1 MGKTSPNLDAALE
14 GVARAPGLR
23 AGICALG
30 LEGPLAGRSVGAS
43 ETRQMPSASLIKVPI
58 LAEALRQADRGLLSL
73 DEVLDVR
80 PEDLV
85 EDSRMLEGEELPARM
100 PVRRLAEG
108 MITLSDNAATNLLIR
123 RLGADRINGLARDL
137 GLRSTV
143 LQRGMMDVEARL
155 RGEENLTSASDM
167 VVLLG
172 EIWRGSFLSAGA
184 RDLALELL
192 LGQRLESRVPV
203 ALPPGAR
210 YAHKTG
216 ELDGVENDA
225 GLVLLPG
232 RSFALAVLLE
242 GDVGGGVAALT
253 PVIQTIS
260 DVFSRGPTP
269 FHRLRPPSSL
279 PQRND

>member
-1 MGKTSPNLDAALE
+1 MRETSLNLDAALE
-14 GVARAPGLR
+14 GLARASGFR
-23 AGICALG
+23 AGVCALG
-30 LEGPLAGRSVGAS
+30 LEGPLAGRSVGVG
-43 ETRQMPSASLIKVPI
+43 EDLVLPSASLIKVLV
-58 LAEALRQADRGLLSL
+58 LAEVLRRADGGLLSS

-80 PEDLV
+80 PGDLV
-85 EDSRMLEGEELPARM
+85 EDSQMLEGEELPARV

-123 RLGADRINGLARDL
+123 RLGAGRINDLARSL
-137 GLRSTV
+137 ALKNTV
-143 LQRGMMDVEARL
+143 LRREMMDVEARL

-172 EIWRGSFLSAGA
+172 EIWRGSFLSAGT
-184 RDLALELL
+184 RELALDLL
-192 LGQRLESRVPV
+192 LGQRIESRVPL

-232 RSFALAVLLE
+232 RSFALALLIE
-242 GDVGGGVAALT
+242 GDLERALPPVGAAVSAICENLA
-253 PVIQTIS
+253 
-260 DVFSRGPTP
+260 
-269 FHRLRPPSSL
+269 SST
-279 PQRND
+279 